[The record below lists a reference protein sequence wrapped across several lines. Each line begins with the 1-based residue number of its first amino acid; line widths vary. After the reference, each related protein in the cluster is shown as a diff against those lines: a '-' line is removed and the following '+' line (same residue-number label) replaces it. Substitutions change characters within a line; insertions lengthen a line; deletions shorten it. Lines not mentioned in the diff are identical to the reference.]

1 MRQWSLMP
9 TIFLALGSVSI
20 AILIW
25 AYGISAKQRVDFKL
39 ADVLTDIQIRGASC
53 HFRLEEALAGRN
65 ESEIHKVWE
74 DLDWTIGLLDVVLS
88 GGESDGLVMEP
99 MEDSTLRGEIE
110 EIKALL
116 VQFKESAGKLYS
128 QRGTSSRDP
137 LMDQE
142 LNRLYSQV
150 MERSRVLEE
159 VFEKSL
165 FTSHTRL
172 ARYSSGILIVWITLV
187 LTATMVLW
195 TREQRRKAAENAL
208 QKTNE
213 QLTAQAEELSKHRL
227 HLLELVDE
235 RTSELLDS
243 NRELQQ
249 EILERRRAVGAL
261 QESKDKF
268 ERLSLVF
275 NTLLDAIPDALTL
288 LSPELRVKW
297 ANRGAAAMFGRSTP
311 DLIGRQCCKL
321 WNIQSVA
328 NYEYPAITAFRTGRA
343 ESAQFS
349 APDGST
355 RDIRAFPIKDGQG
368 NTESVIEIATD
379 VTEKMNLQAEAQRVA
394 HLASLGELAA
404 GVAHEINNPI
414 NGIINYAQILV
425 DECGAAGK
433 ENEIPLEI
441 IREGNRITAI
451 VKSLLSFA
459 HGHKTEKMP
468 VRIHEILSDTLCLSG
483 KQLEKDGI
491 VTRMNISD
499 KLLEII
505 ANHQQIEQVFLNII
519 NNARYALNQK
529 YPAASEHKMLD
540 ISLKEVTYDG
550 SRGVNITFHDWGT
563 GIPAAIIKRV
573 RDPFFSTKPKG
584 LGTGL
589 GLSISHGIISDHG
602 GKLLIDSVEGEST
615 TVQVVFEVR
624 GQ

>member
-1 MRQWSLMP
+1 
-9 TIFLALGSVSI
+9 
-20 AILIW
+20 
-25 AYGISAKQRVDFKL
+25 
-39 ADVLTDIQIRGASC
+39 
-53 HFRLEEALAGRN
+53 
-65 ESEIHKVWE
+65 
-74 DLDWTIGLLDVVLS
+74 
-88 GGESDGLVMEP
+88 
-99 MEDSTLRGEIE
+99 
-110 EIKALL
+110 
-116 VQFKESAGKLYS
+116 
-128 QRGTSSRDP
+128 
-137 LMDQE
+137 
-142 LNRLYSQV
+142 
-150 MERSRVLEE
+150 
-159 VFEKSL
+159 
-165 FTSHTRL
+165 
-172 ARYSSGILIVWITLV
+172 
-187 LTATMVLW
+187 
-195 TREQRRKAAENAL
+195 
-208 QKTNE
+208 
-213 QLTAQAEELSKHRL
+213 
-227 HLLELVDE
+227 
-235 RTSELLDS
+235 
-243 NRELQQ
+243 
-249 EILERRRAVGAL
+249 
-261 QESKDKF
+261 
-268 ERLSLVF
+268 
-275 NTLLDAIPDALTL
+275 
-288 LSPELRVKW
+288 
-297 ANRGAAAMFGRSTP
+297 MFGRSTP
-311 DLIGRQCCKL
+311 DLIGRQCCRL

-328 NYEYPAITAFRTGRA
+328 SYEYPAITAFRTGRA

-355 RDIRAFPIKDGQG
+355 RDIRAFPIKDTQG

-414 NGIINYAQILV
+414 NGIINYAQLLL

-433 ENEIPLEI
+433 ESEIPQEI

-491 VTRMNISD
+491 VTRMNVAD
-499 KLLEII
+499 DPLEILG
-505 ANHQQIEQVFLNII
+505 NHQQIEQVFLNII

-529 YPAASEHKMLD
+529 YPAASEHKVLD

-550 SRGVNITFHDWGT
+550 SRGVNITFQDSGT

-624 GQ
+624 GQE